1 MMIDVPAKDNFDM
14 LNKPDN
20 TYETKAPMIVPL
32 APIVIVFNFFV
43 R

>member
-1 MMIDVPAKDNFDM
+1 MIDVPAKDNFDM

-20 TYETKAPMIVPL
+20 TQGTKAINDSAT
-32 APIVIVFNFFV
+32 APIVIVFLISFV